1 MRALLDR
8 AATVARTEQ
17 ERKVDE
23 LAEAWR
29 DVAGVRVSTGASH
42 VVIEGRGLRW
52 RRLSDP
58 MLRFI
63 GAGR

>member
-8 AATVARTEQ
+8 AAALARTEQ
-17 ERKVDE
+17 KRKVDE

-29 DVAGVRVSTGASH
+29 DVAGVRVTAGVSD
-42 VVIEGRGLRW
+42 VRIEGRGLRW

>member
-8 AATVARTEQ
+8 AAALARTEQ
-17 ERKVDE
+17 KRTVDQM
-23 LAEAWR
+23 AEAWR
-29 DVAGVRVSTGASH
+29 DVAGVRVTAGASD

-63 GAGR
+63 GDDR